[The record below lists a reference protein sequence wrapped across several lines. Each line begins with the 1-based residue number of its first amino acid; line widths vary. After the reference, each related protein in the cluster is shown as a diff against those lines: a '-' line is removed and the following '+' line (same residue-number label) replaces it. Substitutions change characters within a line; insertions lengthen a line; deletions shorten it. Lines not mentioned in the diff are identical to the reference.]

1 MFYWIISSPFISFFI
16 MLVWAA
22 LFGDTIVIYQEKNMI
37 EEYLIINQVYIALV
51 LLIYLKKWVTPNP
64 SKE

>member
-1 MFYWIISSPFISFFI
+1 